1 MLKKF
6 ISKRLVDRLKT
17 ESWSNPAY
25 VAVFVASLVFGV
37 GVGANESTPETLDAR
52 VERLEKEYAEDEDN
66 LVLKLELAKASHY
79 LGIGGDAKAGERAEL
94 LLLELTETQP
104 DDAVITAYYGSARLM
119 KAART
124 WVIWKKGELAKEG
137 IGLMNDAVDA
147 APDDPE
153 VRFLRGASTYH
164 LPGWFGLTEQAE
176 DDFAI
181 VVETAEADVEAGRLE
196 EELAA
201 AAFFHQALILED
213 DGKPQEAI
221 EAWEIAARLAPHS
234 RAGQDAEKELEKR
247 R

>member
-1 MLKKF
+1 MLKKVF
-6 ISKRLVDRLKT
+6 PILAMDRFGAGT
-17 ESWSNPAY
+17 AGIPACA
-25 VAVFVASLVFGV
+25 VVFVVSVFFGV
-37 GVGANESTPETLDAR
+37 PSSAEESAPETLDAR
-52 VERLEKEYAEDEDN
+52 VERLEKAYAEDEDN
-66 LVLKLELAKASHY
+66 LDLKLELAKASHY
-79 LGIGGDAKAGERAEL
+79 LGIGGDVEAGRRAEL
-94 LLLELTETQP
+94 LLLELTEKQP

-137 IGLMNDAVDA
+137 IELMNEAVDA

-164 LPGWFGLTEQAE
+164 LPGWFGLADQAE
-176 DDFAI
+176 GDFAV

-196 EELAA
+196 GELAA